1 MFKAFNIFIYILF
14 LTIFVTNDSNLSADH
29 LDEFEGE
36 FKLSGQIVNG
46 TSPSVDTTYEIKL
59 MATQNS
65 SSELIDIEIINT
77 NKNFDFKK
85 VMVDEAFTYFLIVNH
100 QDIPTIVFVEDIENP
115 ENINITVY
123 DRVFTPKDIDVIDYS
138 IMIPHISP
146 DSDIISVL
154 GLISFTNN
162 SNSTYFADLT
172 DPNTSGLNLLRFSL
186 PENFE
191 NLSVDSDLPP
201 GNVMQIPTG
210 FALSNPVP
218 PGDHQILYSYSMPR
232 NTGSIKYNIRLPFG
246 SKKFKILVPEK
257 SKISSEYN
265 LLKDSTLVDDKKY
278 ELLQGQDIKKGEV
291 VVVDLI
297 NISKPGTLK
306 KITYFIE
313 KNSVPFFVG
322 SITGLILLLILIFSF
337 LRSNSRRRNLEL
349 NSDIYID
356 KIIDLDERFEKNK
369 INKEEY
375 EILRENYK
383 KNIKG

>member
-1 MFKAFNIFIYILF
+1 
-14 LTIFVTNDSNLSADH
+14 
-29 LDEFEGE
+29 
-36 FKLSGQIVNG
+36 
-46 TSPSVDTTYEIKL
+46 
-59 MATQNS
+59 
-65 SSELIDIEIINT
+65 
-77 NKNFDFKK
+77 
-85 VMVDEAFTYFLIVNH
+85 MV
-100 QDIPTIVFVEDIENP
+100 
-115 ENINITVY
+115 
-123 DRVFTPKDIDVIDYS
+123 
-138 IMIPHISP
+138 PHISP

-154 GLISFTNN
+154 GLISFTNI

-218 PGDHQILYSYSMPR
+218 PGEHQILYSYSLPR

-246 SKKFKILVPEK
+246 SQKFKILVPEN
-257 SKISSEYN
+257 SKMSTDYN

-291 VVVDLI
+291 VVIDLI
-297 NISKPGTLK
+297 NISKPSSWK

-313 KNSVPFFVG
+313 KNSIPFFVG
-322 SITGLILLLILIFSF
+322 SITGLVLLFILIFSF
-337 LRSNSRRRNLEL
+337 LRSNFRKRNLEL
-349 NSDIYID
+349 NSDAYID

>member
-1 MFKAFNIFIYILF
+1 MFKAFKIFIYILF
-14 LTIFVTNDSNLSADH
+14 LTIFVTNDSNLSAEH

-46 TSPSVDTTYEIKL
+46 TSPSFDTTYEIKL

-85 VMVDEAFTYFLIVNH
+85 VIIDEAFTYFLIVNH

-123 DRVFTPKDIDVIDYS
+123 DRVFTPKDIEVIDYS
-138 IMIPHISP
+138 IMVPHISP

-218 PGDHQILYSYSMPR
+218 PGEHQILYSYSMPR

-246 SKKFKILVPEK
+246 SKKFKILVTEYIK
-257 SKISSEYN
+257 LSTDYN

-291 VVVDLI
+291 VVIDLI
-297 NISKPGTLK
+297 NISKPGALK

-313 KNSVPFFVG
+313 KNSIPFFVG
-322 SITGLILLLILIFSF
+322 SITGLVLLFVLIFSF
-337 LRSNSRRRNLEL
+337 LRSNFRKRNLEL
-349 NSDIYID
+349 NSDVYID

>member
-1 MFKAFNIFIYILF
+1 MYKIFNVFIFISI
-14 LTIFVTNDSNLSADH
+14 LTIYALDNSNLIADH
-29 LDEFEGE
+29 LDEFDGE
-36 FKLSGQIVNG
+36 FRLSGQIVNG
-46 TSPSVDTTYEIKL
+46 TSPTDETIYEIKL

-278 ELLQGQDIKKGEV
+278 ELLQGQNIKKGEV

-375 EILRENYK
+375 EILRQNYK

>member
-1 MFKAFNIFIYILF
+1 MIKNIKILILSLILILNF
-14 LTIFVTNDSNLSADH
+14 SSTNLILADH
-29 LDEFEGE
+29 LDEFNGE
-36 FKLSGQIVNG
+36 LKLSGQIING
-46 TSPSVDTTYEIKL
+46 TKPTNDDIYEIKL

-65 SSELIDIEIINT
+65 SSELVDIEIIET
-77 NKNFDFKK
+77 TKDFEFGK
-85 VMVDEAFTYFLIVNH
+85 VIIDEAFTYFLMINH
-100 QDIPTIVFVEDIENP
+100 QDIPTIVFVEDIEDP
-115 ENINITVY
+115 SNITVTVH
-123 DRVFTPKDIDVIDYS
+123 DRVYTPKDINVVDYS

-146 DSDIISVL
+146 ESDIISVL
-154 GLISFTNN
+154 GLISFSNN
-162 SNSTYFADLT
+162 SNKTYFADLT

-218 PGDHQILYSYSMPR
+218 PGEHQILYSYSMPR

-257 SKISSEYN
+257 SKIETDYN
-265 LLKDSTLVDDKKY
+265 LIKDTTLVDDKTY
-278 ELLQGQDIKKGEV
+278 EILQGQEIEKGEV

-297 NISKPGTLK
+297 NIAKPGAWK

-313 KNSVPFFVG
+313 KNSISFFVG
-322 SITGLILLLILIFSF
+322 SITGIILLSILIISLF
-337 LRSNSRRRNLEL
+337 RSNNKKKNLKI
-349 NSDIYID
+349 NQNIYID
-356 KIIDLDERFEKNK
+356 KIIDLDLRFEKNK
-369 INKEEY
+369 IDKEEY

>member
-1 MFKAFNIFIYILF
+1 MYKIFNVFIFISI
-14 LTIFVTNDSNLSADH
+14 LTIYALDNSNLIADH
-29 LDEFEGE
+29 LDEFDGE
-36 FKLSGQIVNG
+36 FRLSGQIVNG
-46 TSPSVDTTYEIKL
+46 TSPTDETIYEIKL

-138 IMIPHISP
+138 IMVPHISP

>member
-1 MFKAFNIFIYILF
+1 MIKFLKITLFSLLIIITPFDNNFIF
-14 LTIFVTNDSNLSADH
+14 ADH
-29 LDEFEGE
+29 LDEFNGE
-36 FKLSGQIVNG
+36 LKLSGQIING
-46 TSPSVDTTYEIKL
+46 TKSDNDVTYKIKL

-65 SSELIDIEIINT
+65 SSELVDIEIIET
-77 NKNFDFKK
+77 FKNFEFNK
-85 VMVDEAFTYFLIVNH
+85 VIIDEAFTYFLMITH
-100 QDIPTIVFVEDIENP
+100 QDIPTIVFIEDIDDP
-115 ENINITVY
+115 KDIIVTVY
-123 DRVFTPKDIDVIDYS
+123 DRVFTPKNIDVIDYS

-146 DSDIISVL
+146 ESDIISVL

-218 PGDHQILYSYSMPR
+218 PGQHQILYSYSMPR

-246 SKKFKILVPEK
+246 SEKFKMLVPEK
-257 SKISSEYN
+257 SKIETDYN
-265 LLKDSTLVDDKKY
+265 LLKDSTLVDDKTY
-278 ELLQGQDIKKGEV
+278 EILQGQDIGKGEV
-291 VVVDLI
+291 IVIDLI
-297 NISKPGTLK
+297 NITKPGAWK
-306 KITYFIE
+306 KITFFVE

-322 SITGLILLLILIFSF
+322 SASGLILIFILIFSF
-337 LRSNSRRRNLEL
+337 LRFNNKKIKL
-349 NSDIYID
+349 NQNQNIFID
-356 KIIDLDERFEKNK
+356 KIIDLDLRFEKNE
-369 INKEEY
+369 INEEEY
-375 EILRENYK
+375 KILRENYK

>member
-1 MFKAFNIFIYILF
+1 MYKIFNVFIFISI
-14 LTIFVTNDSNLSADH
+14 LTIYALDNSNLIADH
-29 LDEFEGE
+29 LDEFDGE
-36 FKLSGQIVNG
+36 FRLSGQIVNG
-46 TSPSVDTTYEIKL
+46 TSPTDETIYEIKL

-85 VMVDEAFTYFLIVNH
+85 VIVDEAFTYFLIVNH

-375 EILRENYK
+375 EILRQNYK

>member
-1 MFKAFNIFIYILF
+1 MYKIFNVFIFISI
-14 LTIFVTNDSNLSADH
+14 LTIYALDNSNLNADH
-29 LDEFEGE
+29 LDEFDGE
-36 FKLSGQIVNG
+36 FRLSGQIVNG
-46 TSPSVDTTYEIKL
+46 TSPTDETIYEIKL

-85 VMVDEAFTYFLIVNH
+85 VIVDEAFTYFLIVNH

-138 IMIPHISP
+138 IMVPHISP

-278 ELLQGQDIKKGEV
+278 ELLQGQNIKKGEV

>member
-1 MFKAFNIFIYILF
+1 MFKTFKIFIYILF
-14 LTIFVTNDSNLSADH
+14 LAIFVTNDSNLSAEH
-29 LDEFEGE
+29 LDEFDGE

-46 TSPSVDTTYEIKL
+46 TSPSVDTIYEIKL

-85 VMVDEAFTYFLIVNH
+85 VIVDEAFTYFLIVNH

-123 DRVFTPKDIDVIDYS
+123 DRVFTPKDIEVIDYS
-138 IMIPHISP
+138 IMVPHISP

-154 GLISFTNN
+154 GLISFTNT

-218 PGDHQILYSYSMPR
+218 PGEHQILYSYSMPR

-246 SKKFKILVPEK
+246 SKKFKILVPEN
-257 SKISSEYN
+257 SKMSTDYN

-291 VVVDLI
+291 VVIDLI
-297 NISKPGTLK
+297 NISKPSSWK

-313 KNSVPFFVG
+313 KNSIPFFVG
-322 SITGLILLLILIFSF
+322 SITGLVLLFILIFSF
-337 LRSNSRRRNLEL
+337 LRSNSRKRNLEL
-349 NSDIYID
+349 NSDAYID

>member
-1 MFKAFNIFIYILF
+1 MFKAFKIFIYILF
-14 LTIFVTNDSNLSADH
+14 LTIFVTNDSNLSAEH

-85 VMVDEAFTYFLIVNH
+85 VIIDEAFTYFLIVNH

-123 DRVFTPKDIDVIDYS
+123 DRVFTPKDIEVIDYS
-138 IMIPHISP
+138 IMVPHISP

-154 GLISFTNN
+154 GLISFTNI

-218 PGDHQILYSYSMPR
+218 PGEHQILYSYSMPR

-246 SKKFKILVPEK
+246 SKKFKILVPEN
-257 SKISSEYN
+257 SKLSTDYN

-291 VVVDLI
+291 VVIDLI
-297 NISKPGTLK
+297 NISKPGALK

-313 KNSVPFFVG
+313 KNSIPFFVG
-322 SITGLILLLILIFSF
+322 SITGLVLLFVLIFSF
-337 LRSNSRRRNLEL
+337 LRSNFRKRNLEL
-349 NSDIYID
+349 NSDVYID

>member
-1 MFKAFNIFIYILF
+1 MYKIFNVFIFISI
-14 LTIFVTNDSNLSADH
+14 LTIYALDNSNLIADH
-29 LDEFEGE
+29 LDEFDGE
-36 FKLSGQIVNG
+36 FRLSGQIVNG
-46 TSPSVDTTYEIKL
+46 TSPTDETIYEIKL

-85 VMVDEAFTYFLIVNH
+85 VIVDEAFTYFLIVNH

-138 IMIPHISP
+138 IMVPHISP

-375 EILRENYK
+375 EILRQNYK

>member
-1 MFKAFNIFIYILF
+1 MYKIFNVFIFISI
-14 LTIFVTNDSNLSADH
+14 LTIYALDNSNLIADH
-29 LDEFEGE
+29 LDEFDGE
-36 FKLSGQIVNG
+36 FRLSGQIVNG
-46 TSPSVDTTYEIKL
+46 TSPTDETIYEIKL

-85 VMVDEAFTYFLIVNH
+85 VIVDEAFTYFLIVNH

-138 IMIPHISP
+138 IMVPHISP

>member
-1 MFKAFNIFIYILF
+1 MYKIFNVFIFISI
-14 LTIFVTNDSNLSADH
+14 LTIYALDNSNLIADH
-29 LDEFEGE
+29 LDEFDGE
-36 FKLSGQIVNG
+36 FRLSGQIVNG
-46 TSPSVDTTYEIKL
+46 TSPTDETIYEIKL

-138 IMIPHISP
+138 IMVPHISP

-349 NSDIYID
+349 NSDMYID

>member
-1 MFKAFNIFIYILF
+1 MYKIFNVFIFISI
-14 LTIFVTNDSNLSADH
+14 LTIYALDNSNLIADH
-29 LDEFEGE
+29 LDEFDGE
-36 FKLSGQIVNG
+36 FRLSGQIVNG
-46 TSPSVDTTYEIKL
+46 TSPTDETIYEIKL

-138 IMIPHISP
+138 IMVPHISP

-278 ELLQGQDIKKGEV
+278 ELLQGQNIKKGEV

>member
-1 MFKAFNIFIYILF
+1 MFKAFKIFIYILF
-14 LTIFVTNDSNLSADH
+14 LTIFVTNDSNLSAEH

-46 TSPSVDTTYEIKL
+46 TSPSFDTTYEIKL

-85 VMVDEAFTYFLIVNH
+85 VIIDEAFTYFLIVNH

-123 DRVFTPKDIDVIDYS
+123 DRVFTPKDIEVIDYS
-138 IMIPHISP
+138 IMVPHISP

-218 PGDHQILYSYSMPR
+218 PGEHQILYSYSMPR

-246 SKKFKILVPEK
+246 SKKFKILVPEN
-257 SKISSEYN
+257 SKLSTDYN

-291 VVVDLI
+291 VVIDLI
-297 NISKPGTLK
+297 NISKPGALK

-313 KNSVPFFVG
+313 KNSIPFFVG
-322 SITGLILLLILIFSF
+322 SITGLVLLFVLIFSF
-337 LRSNSRRRNLEL
+337 LRSNFRKRNLKL
-349 NSDIYID
+349 NSDVYID

>member
-1 MFKAFNIFIYILF
+1 MIKFLKITLFSLLFMITSLDNNFIF
-14 LTIFVTNDSNLSADH
+14 ADH
-29 LDEFEGE
+29 LDEFNGE
-36 FKLSGQIVNG
+36 LKLSGQIING
-46 TSPSVDTTYEIKL
+46 TKSDNDVTYQIKL

-65 SSELIDIEIINT
+65 SSELVDIEIIET
-77 NKNFDFKK
+77 FKNFEFNK
-85 VMVDEAFTYFLIVNH
+85 VIIDEAFTYFLMITH
-100 QDIPTIVFVEDIENP
+100 QDIPTIVFIEEIDDPKDI
-115 ENINITVY
+115 IVTVY

-146 DSDIISVL
+146 ESDIISVL

-218 PGDHQILYSYSMPR
+218 PGQHQILYSYSMPR

-246 SKKFKILVPEK
+246 SEKFKMLVPQK
-257 SKISSEYN
+257 SKIETDYN
-265 LLKDSTLVDDKKY
+265 LLKDSTLVDDKTY
-278 ELLQGQDIKKGEV
+278 EILQGQDIGKGEV
-291 VVVDLI
+291 IVIDLI
-297 NISKPGTLK
+297 NITKPGAWK
-306 KITYFIE
+306 KITFFVE

-322 SITGLILLLILIFSF
+322 SATGLILIFILIFSF
-337 LRSNSRRRNLEL
+337 LRSNNKKIKL
-349 NSDIYID
+349 NQNQNIFID
-356 KIIDLDERFEKNK
+356 KIIDLDLRFEKNE
-369 INKEEY
+369 INEEEY
-375 EILRENYK
+375 KILRENYK

>member
-1 MFKAFNIFIYILF
+1 MIKNFIIPIVIFIS
-14 LTIFVTNDSNLSADH
+14 IFSTLESEHIFADH
-29 LDEFEGE
+29 LDEFNGE
-36 FKLSGQIVNG
+36 LNLSGQIING
-46 TSPSVDTTYEIKL
+46 TELTTDVVYEIKL

-65 SSELIDIEIINT
+65 SSDLVDIEIIDT
-77 NKNFDFKK
+77 VKDFKFKK
-85 VMVDEAFTYFLIVNH
+85 VIIDEAFTYFIMITH
-100 QDIPTIVFVEDIENP
+100 QDIPTIVFIEEIDDP
-115 ENINITVY
+115 DNIIVTVF

-146 DSDIISVL
+146 VSVL

-162 SNSTYFADLT
+162 SKSTYFADLT

-218 PGDHQILYSYSMPR
+218 PGEHQILYSYSMPR

-246 SKKFKILVPEK
+246 SEKFKMLVPEK
-257 SKISSEYN
+257 SKIETEYD
-265 LLKDSTLVDDKKY
+265 LLKDSTLVDDKTY
-278 ELLQGQDIKKGEV
+278 EILQGQNIEKGEV
-291 VVVDLI
+291 IVIDLI
-297 NISKPGTLK
+297 DITKPGTWK
-306 KITYFIE
+306 KITFFIE

-322 SITGLILLLILIFSF
+322 SATGLVLILILIISF
-337 LRSNSRRRNLEL
+337 LRTNNKKVKL
-349 NSDIYID
+349 NQNQNIYID
-356 KIIDLDERFEKNK
+356 KIIELDKRFEKNE
-369 INKEEY
+369 INEEEY
-375 EILRENYK
+375 KILRENYK

>member
-1 MFKAFNIFIYILF
+1 MIKFLKITLFSLLFMITSLDNNFIF
-14 LTIFVTNDSNLSADH
+14 ADH
-29 LDEFEGE
+29 LDEFNGE
-36 FKLSGQIVNG
+36 LKLSGQIING
-46 TSPSVDTTYEIKL
+46 TKSDNDVTYQIKL

-65 SSELIDIEIINT
+65 SSELVDIEIIET
-77 NKNFDFKK
+77 FKNFEFNK
-85 VMVDEAFTYFLIVNH
+85 VIIDEAFTYFLMITH
-100 QDIPTIVFVEDIENP
+100 QDIPTIVFIEEIDDPKDI
-115 ENINITVY
+115 IVTVY

-146 DSDIISVL
+146 ESDIISVL

-218 PGDHQILYSYSMPR
+218 PGQHQILYSYSMPR

-246 SKKFKILVPEK
+246 SEKFKMLVPQK
-257 SKISSEYN
+257 SKIETDYN
-265 LLKDSTLVDDKKY
+265 LLKDSTLVDDKTY
-278 ELLQGQDIKKGEV
+278 EILQGQDIGKGEV
-291 VVVDLI
+291 IVIDLI
-297 NISKPGTLK
+297 NITKPGAWK
-306 KITYFIE
+306 KITFFVE

-322 SITGLILLLILIFSF
+322 SGTGLILIFILIFSF
-337 LRSNSRRRNLEL
+337 LRSNNKKIKL
-349 NSDIYID
+349 NQNQNIFID
-356 KIIDLDERFEKNK
+356 KIIDLDLRFEKNE
-369 INKEEY
+369 INEEEY
-375 EILRENYK
+375 KILRENYK

>member
-1 MFKAFNIFIYILF
+1 MFKAFKIFIYILF
-14 LTIFVTNDSNLSADH
+14 LTIFVTNDSNLSAEH

-46 TSPSVDTTYEIKL
+46 TSPSFDTTYEIKL

-85 VMVDEAFTYFLIVNH
+85 VIIDEAFTYFLIVNH

-123 DRVFTPKDIDVIDYS
+123 DRVFTPKDIEVIDYS
-138 IMIPHISP
+138 IMVPHISP

-218 PGDHQILYSYSMPR
+218 PGEHQILYSYSMPR

-246 SKKFKILVPEK
+246 SKKFKILVPEN
-257 SKISSEYN
+257 SKLSTDYN

-291 VVVDLI
+291 VVIDLI
-297 NISKPGTLK
+297 NISKPGALK

-313 KNSVPFFVG
+313 KNSIPFFVG
-322 SITGLILLLILIFSF
+322 SITGLVLLFVLIFSF
-337 LRSNSRRRNLEL
+337 LRSNFRKRNLEL
-349 NSDIYID
+349 KSDAYID

>member
-1 MFKAFNIFIYILF
+1 MIKFLKITLFSLLFMITSLDNNFIF
-14 LTIFVTNDSNLSADH
+14 ADH
-29 LDEFEGE
+29 LDEFNGE
-36 FKLSGQIVNG
+36 LKLSGQIING
-46 TSPSVDTTYEIKL
+46 TKSDNDVTYQIKL

-65 SSELIDIEIINT
+65 SSELVDIEIIET
-77 NKNFDFKK
+77 FKNFEFNK
-85 VMVDEAFTYFLIVNH
+85 VIIDEAFTYFLMITH
-100 QDIPTIVFVEDIENP
+100 QDIPTIVFIEDIDDP
-115 ENINITVY
+115 KDIIVTVY

-146 DSDIISVL
+146 ESDIISVL

-218 PGDHQILYSYSMPR
+218 PGQHQILYSYSMPR

-246 SKKFKILVPEK
+246 SEKFKMLVPQK
-257 SKISSEYN
+257 SKIETDYN
-265 LLKDSTLVDDKKY
+265 LLEDSTLVDDKTY
-278 ELLQGQDIKKGEV
+278 EILQGQDIGKGEV
-291 VVVDLI
+291 IVIDLI
-297 NISKPGTLK
+297 NITKPGAWK
-306 KITYFIE
+306 KITFFVE

-322 SITGLILLLILIFSF
+322 SATGLILIFILIFSF
-337 LRSNSRRRNLEL
+337 LRSNNKKIKL
-349 NSDIYID
+349 NQNQNIFID
-356 KIIDLDERFEKNK
+356 KIIDLDLRFEKK
-369 INKEEY
+369 EINEEEY
-375 EILRENYK
+375 KILRENYK

>member
-1 MFKAFNIFIYILF
+1 MFKAFKIFIYILF
-14 LTIFVTNDSNLSADH
+14 LTIFVTNDSNLSAEH

-46 TSPSVDTTYEIKL
+46 TSPSFDTTYEIKL

-85 VMVDEAFTYFLIVNH
+85 VIVDEAFTYFLIVNH

-123 DRVFTPKDIDVIDYS
+123 DRVFTPKDIEVIDYS
-138 IMIPHISP
+138 IMVPHISP

-218 PGDHQILYSYSMPR
+218 PGEHQILYSYSMPR

-246 SKKFKILVPEK
+246 SKKFKILVPEN
-257 SKISSEYN
+257 SKLSTDYN

-278 ELLQGQDIKKGEV
+278 ELLQGQDINKGEV
-291 VVVDLI
+291 VVIDLI
-297 NISKPGTLK
+297 NISKPGALK

-313 KNSVPFFVG
+313 KNSIPFFVG
-322 SITGLILLLILIFSF
+322 SITGLVLLFVLIFSF
-337 LRSNSRRRNLEL
+337 LRSNFRKRNLEL
-349 NSDIYID
+349 NSDVYID

>member
-1 MFKAFNIFIYILF
+1 MIKFLKITLFSLLFMITSLDNNFIF
-14 LTIFVTNDSNLSADH
+14 ADH
-29 LDEFEGE
+29 LDEFNGE
-36 FKLSGQIVNG
+36 LKLSGQIING
-46 TSPSVDTTYEIKL
+46 TKSDNDVTYQIKL

-65 SSELIDIEIINT
+65 SSELVDIEIIET
-77 NKNFDFKK
+77 FKNFEFNK
-85 VMVDEAFTYFLIVNH
+85 VIIDETFTYFLMITH
-100 QDIPTIVFVEDIENP
+100 QDIPTIVFIEDIDDP
-115 ENINITVY
+115 KDIIVTVY

-146 DSDIISVL
+146 ESDIISVL

-218 PGDHQILYSYSMPR
+218 PGQHQILYSYSMPR

-246 SKKFKILVPEK
+246 SERFKMLVPQK
-257 SKISSEYN
+257 SKIETDYN
-265 LLKDSTLVDDKKY
+265 LLKDSTLVDDKTY
-278 ELLQGQDIKKGEV
+278 EILQGQDIGKGEV
-291 VVVDLI
+291 IVIDLI
-297 NISKPGTLK
+297 NITKPGAWK
-306 KITYFIE
+306 KITFFVE

-322 SITGLILLLILIFSF
+322 SATGLILIFILIFSF
-337 LRSNSRRRNLEL
+337 LRSNNKKIKL
-349 NSDIYID
+349 NQNQNIFID
-356 KIIDLDERFEKNK
+356 KIIDLDLRFEKNE
-369 INKEEY
+369 INEEEY
-375 EILRENYK
+375 KILRENYK

>member
-1 MFKAFNIFIYILF
+1 MFKAFKIFIYIFF
-14 LTIFVTNDSNLSADH
+14 LTIFVTNDSNLSAEH

-46 TSPSVDTTYEIKL
+46 TSPSFDTTYEIKL

-85 VMVDEAFTYFLIVNH
+85 VIIDEAFTYFLIVNH

-123 DRVFTPKDIDVIDYS
+123 DRVFTPKDIEVIDYS
-138 IMIPHISP
+138 IMVPHISP

-218 PGDHQILYSYSMPR
+218 PGEHQILYSYSMPR

-246 SKKFKILVPEK
+246 SKKFKILVPEN
-257 SKISSEYN
+257 SKLSTDYN

-291 VVVDLI
+291 VVIDLI
-297 NISKPGTLK
+297 NISKPGALK

-313 KNSVPFFVG
+313 KNSIPFFVG
-322 SITGLILLLILIFSF
+322 SITGLVLLFVLIFSF
-337 LRSNSRRRNLEL
+337 LRSNFRKRNLEL
-349 NSDIYID
+349 NSDVYID

>member
-1 MFKAFNIFIYILF
+1 MYKIFNVFIFISI
-14 LTIFVTNDSNLSADH
+14 LTIYALDNSNLIADH
-29 LDEFEGE
+29 LDEFDGE
-36 FKLSGQIVNG
+36 FRLSGQIVNG
-46 TSPSVDTTYEIKL
+46 TSPTDETIYEIKL

-85 VMVDEAFTYFLIVNH
+85 VIVDEAFTYFLIVNH

-138 IMIPHISP
+138 IMVPHISP

-349 NSDIYID
+349 NSDMYID

-375 EILRENYK
+375 EILRQNYK

>member
-1 MFKAFNIFIYILF
+1 
-14 LTIFVTNDSNLSADH
+14 
-29 LDEFEGE
+29 
-36 FKLSGQIVNG
+36 
-46 TSPSVDTTYEIKL
+46 
-59 MATQNS
+59 
-65 SSELIDIEIINT
+65 
-77 NKNFDFKK
+77 
-85 VMVDEAFTYFLIVNH
+85 
-100 QDIPTIVFVEDIENP
+100 
-115 ENINITVY
+115 
-123 DRVFTPKDIDVIDYS
+123 
-138 IMIPHISP
+138 
-146 DSDIISVL
+146 
-154 GLISFTNN
+154 
-162 SNSTYFADLT
+162 
-172 DPNTSGLNLLRFSL
+172 
-186 PENFE
+186 
-191 NLSVDSDLPP
+191 
-201 GNVMQIPTG
+201 
-210 FALSNPVP
+210 
-218 PGDHQILYSYSMPR
+218 MPR

-349 NSDIYID
+349 NSDMYID